1 MRRLLAGVVAAGV
14 LCVMVGPAP
23 PSPQRRYEKRTTA
36 FVFDED
42 EVGTLTES
50 EWYAGSCWPGFHR
63 QLLPIRADFMAEM
76 IQSGE
81 AL

>member
-1 MRRLLAGVVAAGV
+1 MRRILAGVVAAGV
-14 LCVMVGPAP
+14 LCVMVGPAL
-23 PSPQRRYEKRTTA
+23 PSPQRLYEKQTTA

-42 EVGTLTES
+42 EVATLTEA
-50 EWYAGSCWPGFHR
+50 EWYGGSCAERRYP
-63 QLLPIRADFMAEM
+63 LLPIRADFMAEM